1 MKTYLDC
8 LPCFLQQTLRAGRIA
23 TDDEKILKQLLDDV
37 GMMLKDIPL
46 DNTPPETGMLIYQK
60 VSQITGNKDPFKK
73 IKKENIDK
81 ALSLYPEMEKQ
92 IDRSNDKLLAA
103 IKMAIA
109 GNVIDF
115 GVNRAFDIE
124 KEISEALNK
133 KLVSKDYKDF
143 KKTLDNA
150 KEILYIGDNAGEA
163 VFDKILIEQL
173 KKPVVYVV
181 RGCPVIN
188 DVTFEDAVS
197 IGIDKLA
204 RVISS
209 GTPAPGTILKTCNLD
224 FIKLFKSADMVI
236 SKGQGNYEGLSGENR
251 PIFFLLKVKCFV
263 IARDIGVATGAIV
276 LKIIQDGGG
285 TKNFQPLGRKVYLNH
300 ERKL

>member
-8 LPCFLQQTLRAGRIA
+8 MPCFLQQTLRAGRIA
-23 TDDEKILKQLLDDV
+23 TDDEKIIKQLLDDV

-60 VSQITGNKDPFKK
+60 ISQITGNKDPYKV

-81 ALSLYPEMEKQ
+81 ALSLYPEMKKLV
-92 IDRSNDKLLAA
+92 DRSNDKLLTA
-103 IKMAIA
+103 IKLAIA

-124 KEISEALNK
+124 KEIAETVNK
-133 KLVSKDYKDF
+133 KLVLKDYEDF
-143 KKTLDNA
+143 KEALDKA

-181 RGCPVIN
+181 RGRPVIN
-188 DVTFEDAVS
+188 DVTFRDAAS
-197 IGIDKLA
+197 AGIDKVA
-204 RVISS
+204 RVMSS
-209 GTPAPGTILKTCNLD
+209 GTPAPGTILKTCNPD

-236 SKGQGNYEGLSGENR
+236 SKGQGNYEGLSGEDR
-251 PIFFLLKVKCFV
+251 SIFFLLKVKCHV
-263 IARDIGVATGAIV
+263 IARNIGVKVGD
-276 LKIIQDGGG
+276 IILQ
-285 TKNFQPLGRKVYLNH
+285 NSR
-300 ERKL
+300 

>member
-23 TDDEKILKQLLDDV
+23 TDDEKIIKQLLDDV

-60 VSQITGNKDPFKK
+60 ISQVTGNKDPYKK
-73 IKKENIDK
+73 IKEENIDK
-81 ALSLYPEMEKQ
+81 ALSLYPKMEKLV
-92 IDRSNDKLLAA
+92 DRSNEKLLTA
-103 IKMAIA
+103 IKLAIA

-124 KEISEALNK
+124 KEIAETLNEKLVLKDYEDFKEALDK
-133 KLVSKDYKDF
+133 
-143 KKTLDNA
+143 A
-150 KEILYIGDNAGEA
+150 KEVLYIGDNAGEA

-173 KKPVVYVV
+173 KKPVIYVV
-181 RGCPVIN
+181 RGHPVIN
-188 DVTFEDAVS
+188 DVTFRDAVS

-209 GTPAPGTILKTCNLD
+209 GTPAPGTILKTCNSD

-236 SKGQGNYEGLSGENR
+236 SKGQGNYEGLSGEDR
-251 PIFFLLKVKCFV
+251 SIFFLLKVKCHV
-263 IARDIGVATGAIV
+263 IARNIGAKVGDII
-276 LKIIQDGGG
+276 LR
-285 TKNFQPLGRKVYLNH
+285 NSR
-300 ERKL
+300 

>member
-23 TDDEKILKQLLDDV
+23 TDDEKIIKQLLDDV

-60 VSQITGNKDPFKK
+60 ISQITGNKDPFKK

-81 ALSLYPEMEKQ
+81 ALYLYPEMKKLV
-92 IDRSNDKLLAA
+92 DRSNDKLLTA
-103 IKMAIA
+103 IKLAIA

-115 GVNRAFDIE
+115 GVNRAFDI
-124 KEISEALNK
+124 KEEIAETVNK
-133 KLVSKDYKDF
+133 KLVLKDYEDF
-143 KKTLDNA
+143 KDALGKA

-173 KKPVVYVV
+173 KKPVIYVV

-188 DVTFEDAVS
+188 DVTFQDAVS

-204 RVISS
+204 RIISS
-209 GTPAPGTILKTCNLD
+209 GTPAPGTILKTCNPD

-236 SKGQGNYEGLSGENR
+236 SKGQGNYEGLSGEDR
-251 PIFFLLKVKCFV
+251 SIFFLLKVKCHV
-263 IARDIGVATGAIV
+263 IARNIGAKVGDVI
-276 LKIIQDGGG
+276 LR
-285 TKNFQPLGRKVYLNH
+285 NGR
-300 ERKL
+300 

>member
-23 TDDEKILKQLLDDV
+23 TDDEKIIKQLLDDV

-60 VSQITGNKDPFKK
+60 VSQITGNKDPYKK
-73 IKKENIDK
+73 IKKANIDK
-81 ALSLYPEMEKQ
+81 ALSLYPEMKKLV
-92 IDRSNDKLLAA
+92 DRSNDKLLAA
-103 IKMAIA
+103 IKLAIA

-124 KEISEALNK
+124 EEIAETVNK
-133 KLVSKDYKDF
+133 KLVLKDYEDF
-143 KKTLDNA
+143 KDVLCKA

-173 KKPVVYVV
+173 KKPVIYVV

-188 DVTFEDAVS
+188 DVTFQDAVS

-209 GTPAPGTILKTCNLD
+209 GTPAPGTILKTCNPD

-251 PIFFLLKVKCFV
+251 SIFFLLKVKCPV
-263 IARDIGVATGAIV
+263 IARNIGA
-276 LKIIQDGGG
+276 
-285 TKNFQPLGRKVYLNH
+285 KVGDVILRNS
-300 ERKL
+300 R

>member
-23 TDDEKILKQLLDDV
+23 TDDEKIIKQLLDDV

-46 DNTPPETGMLIYQK
+46 NNTPPETGMLIYQK
-60 VSQITGNKDPFKK
+60 ISQITENKDPFKK

-81 ALSLYPEMEKQ
+81 ALSLYPEMKKLV
-92 IDRSNDKLLAA
+92 DRSNDKLLTA
-103 IKMAIA
+103 IKLAIA

-124 KEISEALNK
+124 EEIAETVNK
-133 KLVSKDYKDF
+133 KLVLKDYEDF
-143 KKTLDNA
+143 KEALDKA
-150 KEILYIGDNAGEA
+150 KGILYIGDNAGEA

-173 KKPVVYVV
+173 KKPVIYVV

-197 IGIDKLA
+197 IEIDKLA
-204 RVISS
+204 RIISS
-209 GTPAPGTILKTCNLD
+209 GTPAPGTILKTCNPD

-236 SKGQGNYEGLSGENR
+236 SKGQGNYEGLSGEDR
-251 PIFFLLKVKCFV
+251 SIFFLLKVKCHV
-263 IARDIGVATGAIV
+263 IARNIGAKVGDII
-276 LKIIQDGGG
+276 LQ
-285 TKNFQPLGRKVYLNH
+285 NSS
-300 ERKL
+300 

>member
-60 VSQITGNKDPFKK
+60 ISQITGNKDPYKV
-73 IKKENIDK
+73 IKKENIDN
-81 ALSLYPEMEKQ
+81 ALSLYPEMEKLV
-92 IDRSNDKLLAA
+92 DRSNDKLLTA
-103 IKMAIA
+103 IKLAIA

-115 GVNRAFDIE
+115 GVNREFDIE
-124 KEISEALNK
+124 KEISETLRNE
-133 KLVSKDYKDF
+133 LVLKDYEDF
-143 KKTLDNA
+143 KEALDKA
-150 KEILYIGDNAGEA
+150 KGILYIGDNAGEA

-181 RGCPVIN
+181 RGRPVIN
-188 DVTFEDAVS
+188 DVTFQDAVS
-197 IGIDKLA
+197 AGIDKVA

-224 FIKLFKSADMVI
+224 FIKLFKSANMVI
-236 SKGQGNYEGLSGENR
+236 SKGQGNYEGLSGEDR
-251 PIFFLLKVKCFV
+251 SISFLLKVKCHV
-263 IARDIGVATGAIV
+263 IARNIGVKVGD
-276 LKIIQDGGG
+276 IILR
-285 TKNFQPLGRKVYLNH
+285 NSR
-300 ERKL
+300 

>member
-23 TDDEKILKQLLDDV
+23 TDDEKIIKQLLDDV

-60 VSQITGNKDPFKK
+60 ISQVTGNKDPFKK

-81 ALSLYPEMEKQ
+81 ALSLYPEMKKLV
-92 IDRSNDKLLAA
+92 DRSNDKLLTA
-103 IKMAIA
+103 IKLAIA

-124 KEISEALNK
+124 EEIAETVNK
-133 KLVSKDYKDF
+133 KLVLKDYEDF
-143 KKTLDNA
+143 KDVLCKA

-173 KKPVVYVV
+173 KKPVIYVV
-181 RGCPVIN
+181 RGHPVIN
-188 DVTFEDAVS
+188 DVTFQDAVS

-209 GTPAPGTILKTCNLD
+209 GTPAPGTILKTCNSD

-251 PIFFLLKVKCFV
+251 SIFFLLKVKCHV
-263 IARDIGVATGAIV
+263 IARNIGA
-276 LKIIQDGGG
+276 
-285 TKNFQPLGRKVYLNH
+285 KVGDVILRNS
-300 ERKL
+300 R

>member
-23 TDDEKILKQLLDDV
+23 TDDEKIIKQLLDDV

-46 DNTPPETGMLIYQK
+46 DNTPPQTGMLIYQK
-60 VSQITGNKDPFKK
+60 ISQVTGNQDPYKV

-81 ALSLYPEMEKQ
+81 ALSLYPEMKKL
-92 IDRSNDKLLAA
+92 IDRSNDKLLTA
-103 IKMAIA
+103 IKLAIA

-124 KEISEALNK
+124 EEITETLNK
-133 KLVSKDYKDF
+133 KLVLKDYEDF
-143 KKTLDNA
+143 NESLDKA

>member
-60 VSQITGNKDPFKK
+60 ISQITGNKDPFKK

-81 ALSLYPEMEKQ
+81 ALSLYPEMKKLV
-92 IDRSNDKLLAA
+92 DRSNDKLLTA
-103 IKMAIA
+103 IKLAIA

-124 KEISEALNK
+124 KEIGEALNK
-133 KLVSKDYKDF
+133 KLVLKDYEDF
-143 KKTLDNA
+143 KDALGKA

-173 KKPVVYVV
+173 KKPVIYVV

-188 DVTFEDAVS
+188 DVTFQDAVS

-209 GTPAPGTILKTCNLD
+209 GTPAPGTILKTCNPD

-236 SKGQGNYEGLSGENR
+236 SKGQGNYEGLSGEDR
-251 PIFFLLKVKCFV
+251 SIFFLLKVKCHV
-263 IARDIGVATGAIV
+263 IARNIEA
-276 LKIIQDGGG
+276 
-285 TKNFQPLGRKVYLNH
+285 KVGDVILRNS
-300 ERKL
+300 R

>member
-23 TDDEKILKQLLDDV
+23 TDDEKIIKQLLDDV

-60 VSQITGNKDPFKK
+60 ISQITGNKDPFKK

-81 ALSLYPEMEKQ
+81 ALYLYPEMKKLV
-92 IDRSNDKLLAA
+92 DRSNDKLLTA
-103 IKMAIA
+103 IKLAIA

-115 GVNRAFDIE
+115 GVNRAFDI
-124 KEISEALNK
+124 KEEIAETVNK
-133 KLVSKDYKDF
+133 KLVLKDYEDF
-143 KKTLDNA
+143 KDALGKA

-173 KKPVVYVV
+173 KKPVIYVV

-204 RVISS
+204 RIISS
-209 GTPAPGTILKTCNLD
+209 GTPAPGTILKTCNPD

-236 SKGQGNYEGLSGENR
+236 SKGQGNYEGLSGEDR
-251 PIFFLLKVKCFV
+251 SIFFLLKVKCHV
-263 IARDIGVATGAIV
+263 IARNIGAKVGDVI
-276 LKIIQDGGG
+276 LR
-285 TKNFQPLGRKVYLNH
+285 NGR
-300 ERKL
+300 